1 MPELPLPPD
10 CLSITKAEVDQRL
23 VDIKT
28 NSLRTLASLHLR
40 SLTPLAAACVGTFG
54 VMCVM
59 EGALLA
65 DRRLAFLSRFYTLNA
80 VTLVAAFKLVEHLG
94 GGLHAA
100 WSCMLAFMLV
110 RVCTF
115 GLALRE
121 RRGV

>member
-1 MPELPLPPD
+1 MATAATL
-10 CLSITKAEVDQRL
+10 
-23 VDIKT
+23 
-28 NSLRTLASLHLR
+28 TLAPTAFTGDALVIATVR

-65 DRRLAFLSRFYTLNA
+65 DRRLTFLSRFYTLNA